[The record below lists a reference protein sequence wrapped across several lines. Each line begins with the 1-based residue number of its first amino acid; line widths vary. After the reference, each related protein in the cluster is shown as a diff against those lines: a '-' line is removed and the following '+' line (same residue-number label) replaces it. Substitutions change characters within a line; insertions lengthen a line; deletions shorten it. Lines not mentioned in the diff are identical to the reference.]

1 MADLYPDLYV
11 TVTTFVDLRSSE
23 KNYFDFLT
31 HLIGSLFSQ
40 NKFSFTTSSI
50 STS

>member
-1 MADLYPDLYV
+1 MTDLYPDLYV

-31 HLIGSLFSQ
+31 HLIGTLFSQ
-40 NKFSFTTSSI
+40 NNFSSTTSSI